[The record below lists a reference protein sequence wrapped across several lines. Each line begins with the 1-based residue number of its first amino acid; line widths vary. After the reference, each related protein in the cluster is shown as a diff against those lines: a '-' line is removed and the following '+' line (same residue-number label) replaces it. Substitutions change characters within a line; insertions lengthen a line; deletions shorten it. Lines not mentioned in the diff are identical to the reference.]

1 MGFFAWEASWG
12 KVLTLDQLKRKG
24 IPLVNRCCLCEEY
37 EETIDHLLIHCSRA
51 KMLWDLLL
59 AVTGFNWVFPRT
71 VCQLLLTWQGA
82 SVGKKRKRVW
92 MAVRAPPPGPLRRG
106 VVPLTGYPPSSQG
119 FLSPPW
125 ARTWDHELRYPPW
138 ARGFFPPSPVGSGN
152 YLEWVS
158 KLMVPGSSPRRRK
171 KPL

>member
-1 MGFFAWEASWG
+1 MI
-12 KVLTLDQLKRKG
+12 LTRGHRYILPLLGVVNPLLATQ
-24 IPLVNRCCLCEEY
+24 IPLNTLSCIQLSPY
-37 EETIDHLLIHCSRA
+37 EQHLEGNCI
-51 KMLWDLLL
+51 
-59 AVTGFNWVFPRT
+59 FF
-71 VCQLLLTWQGA
+71 
-82 SVGKKRKRVW
+82 
-92 MAVRAPPPGPLRRG
+92 VRAPPPGPLRRG

-125 ARTWDHELRYPPW
+125 ARTWDHELRYPFEVVPTINW
-138 ARGFFPPSPVGSGN
+138 ASSSVGSGN